1 MRPAPGGPPREP
13 VPVGPAAG
21 AGATAVGGPRV
32 ASVSGA
38 LAGVDGGAPLW
49 AFFAGFVEARHAFRL
64 VRRRYERKVLA
75 AAEALSV
82 ARANLVLPPAELWQL
97 FDLKQLVGLR
107 DRYLGPLRL
116 QADAIFGER
125 GDDGLMDAFCGHV
138 YHELAILCEEHR
150 SVGRFV
156 RLHDPER
163 YRELFQEVSGYY
175 PTRLKR
181 IHRFFDKGLERLE
194 ELLPGWA
201 RHRVVVRSACLF
213 GERLGRWAWREGRA
227 GLYARMYPQGRAAK
241 GWLEAARS
249 FHAAGFDDRARDAAG
264 RALAAA
270 RAQAAESGAPPAA
283 AGLVRESEAFVG
295 ALEGEVGARPGE
307 APPAPPVVVR
317 P

>member
-1 MRPAPGGPPREP
+1 MPPGPGAMPREPGPGGPAGGR
-13 VPVGPAAG
+13 AAADRTTGTVVEARAGRDALQG
-21 AGATAVGGPRV
+21 A
-32 ASVSGA
+32 
-38 LAGVDGGAPLW
+38 DGGAPLW
-49 AFFAGFVEARHAFRL
+49 DFFARFVEARHAFRL
-64 VRRRYERKVLA
+64 VRRRYERRVLA
-75 AAEALSV
+75 AAAARSV
-82 ARANLVLPPAELWQL
+82 ARENLVLPPAELWEL
-97 FDLKQLVGLR
+97 FDLEQLVDLR
-107 DRYLGPLRL
+107 DRYSGPLRR

-125 GDDGLMDAFCGHV
+125 GDEGLLDAFCGHV

-194 ELLPGWA
+194 ELLPGWS

-241 GWLEAARS
+241 GLLEAARS
-249 FHAAGFDDRARDAAG
+249 FHAAGFDERAAEFAAE
-264 RALAAA
+264 ALGAA
-270 RAQAAESGAPPAA
+270 RLQAAETGAPAAA
-283 AGLVRESEAFVG
+283 AGLVREAEAFTRALGGGGSPPPEG
-295 ALEGEVGARPGE
+295 AA
-307 APPAPPVVVR
+307 
-317 P
+317 